1 MTIVAEDRALIQQYL
16 EPDRPSAENVPLSSW
31 VDAPMLEAIFSCG
44 ADDVRVV
51 ADRVRQ
57 NVRAIVA
64 DLERHGDKTSISTTI
79 AFADR
84 SLAFEVRAGLALIA
98 DNRSL
103 KSAERLRA
111 FELWKENL
119 S

>member
-1 MTIVAEDRALIQQYL
+1 MSIPPEDRALIEAYL
-16 EPDRPSAENVPLSSW
+16 TSDRPSAESCFLSDW
-31 VDAPMLEAIFSCG
+31 IDEAMLSAVLACD

-51 ADRVRQ
+51 ADRVREQ
-57 NVRAIVA
+57 MKAI
-64 DLERHGDKTSISTTI
+64 I
-79 AFADR
+79 AEVDRQSDRQSMPVYIATADR